1 MLFSSAGRP
10 QDAALTAPGWVV
22 GGSPDRPDADPSSDS
37 LDSLEREAGYAPP
50 AYLDDY
56 YWWAYVH
63 PNAVRFFERQWMANL
78 ILWGNYLRLRDD
90 VLAELG
96 PALDGR
102 LLQVACVYG
111 DLTKRVC
118 ARAAAGG
125 GTVDVVDAL
134 PVQLRNLRRKLPAEA
149 PIRLLVRNA
158 GDLRLPDASYDQVL
172 VFFLLHE
179 QPRALREA
187 TLAEVARV
195 VRPGGK
201 VVIVDYAR
209 PRWWHPARWLWY
221 PMISRLEP
229 FASDLWHHPL
239 VDFLPESVR
248 DQPMQRTTFFGGLYQ
263 KLVFTR

>member
-1 MLFSSAGRP
+1 MLFSSTGRP
-10 QDAALTAPGWVV
+10 HSVALDAPGWVV
-22 GGSPDRPDADPSSDS
+22 GGAADRQDT
-37 LDSLEREAGYAPP
+37 DSLEREAGYAPP
-50 AYLDDY
+50 AYLDDF

-63 PNAVRFFERQWMANL
+63 PNAVRFFERRWLVNF
-78 ILWGNYLRLRDD
+78 ILWGNYVRLRDAA
-90 VLAELG
+90 LAELG
-96 PALDGR
+96 ETLPGR

-111 DLTKRVC
+111 DLTGHIC
-118 ARAAAGG
+118 ERASAGG

-134 PVQLRNLRRKLPAEA
+134 PVQLRNLRRKLPADA
-149 PIRLLVRNA
+149 PVRLLVRNA
-158 GDLRLPDASYDQVL
+158 ADLRLPDASYDQVL

-221 PMISRLEP
+221 PLISRLEP
-229 FASDLWHHPL
+229 FASDLWHYP
-239 VDFLPESVR
+239 VRDFLPASVR
-248 DQPMQRTTFFGGLYQ
+248 DLPMQRTTFFGGLYQ